1 MTKFLNSAAIATA
14 LFFGA
19 QGVALAQGV
28 NPGQPGSAAGG
39 MRAQSTQQG
48 QSQSPG
54 QPAGSQ
60 MQAMSEQ
67 QVRTALQARGYSE
80 IEGLERNDDTFR
92 VSEAKRYGETVED
105 LRVDARTGMVRDEKR
120 LSTDQAET
128 MLKDRGYSDVSDV
141 ERDGDTI
148 TANAEQAGNKVKLR
162 IDAKSGMVSRQQE
175 G

>member
-1 MTKFLNSAAIATA
+1 MTKLLNSAAIATV

-39 MRAQSTQQG
+39 MQAQSTQQG
-48 QSQSPG
+48 QSQG
-54 QPAGSQ
+54 QQAGSQ

-80 IEGLERNDDTFR
+80 IEGLERNDGTFR

-120 LSTDQAET
+120 LSTDQAEA